1 MTQTKEQAQIQLQN
15 ALTTT
20 FLANLAFL
28 SEYDNELYHKVDEL
42 SRMIENG
49 TYKEKYE
56 LEFIMEDGDF
66 DIYDVVNDKYLYNRK
81 PKKVNAELVRKVEF
95 DKKQSILNISPLFA
109 KKTKINIDMEKR
121 FDLKTRSELISL
133 TMNDVFE
140 YQEALK
146 DFVGN
151 NDKKNISKIEKFIFL
166 GTLSGRHIPKIAQK
180 VDAKMYLVLE
190 RNLEIFRLSL
200 FTVDYTI
207 LAQKGAVFSIMD
219 DYEQEFKNIDKFLG
233 ISYFDNYLLKFSS
246 SGMNIDSYID
256 RILSTISSINQG
268 SYDYNRREYIQINRL
283 TKYINNYKIPM
294 FKNIEKSC
302 DILKNTPILY
312 IAAGPSLDDNL
323 EWIKKNQNK
332 FFIVTVGSSLK
343 KLLDNDIRV
352 DIVTSIDET
361 EIFDTTQFSDEN
373 VSKMDKNTISL
384 MSSITY
390 ENVLKKLNQ
399 ETLFLIEV
407 FTSLYEENKPF
418 AGFSVG
424 ELTLEILMNLNP
436 KAIYMVGLDL
446 ALNQETGD
454 SHSSGTISSTR
465 KSNLNEEQ
473 SRDTFS
479 DTKSLIK
486 VKGNQ
491 QEEVVTTALFYSS
504 IKHADAKLKNKP
516 NYLEIYNLS
525 KHGAYFH
532 NTTPKNAED
541 ISLDDLEDIKALKN
555 NFYTYLKNNSKSSL
569 DEKSLEVLK
578 KEFDFININ
587 LKEYLEEI
595 KNANFKNYDEFLEKI
610 FSILKETIDSKHI
623 VFYQIIFGYYGIFI
637 PYLSYHF
644 NDKKLKDENKKLKK
658 VANIF
663 ASQISRICEDFK
675 TCLERVI

>member
-1 MTQTKEQAQIQLQN
+1 MTEAQIQLQN

-28 SEYDNELYHKVDEL
+28 SEYDTKLYYKVDEL

-49 TYKEKYE
+49 TYKEKYY
-56 LEFIMEDGDF
+56 LEFIMEEGDF
-66 DIYDVVNDKYLYNRK
+66 DIYDTVNDKYLYGRK

-95 DKKQSILNISPLFA
+95 DKKQSILNISPMFA
-109 KKTKINIDMEKR
+109 KKTKVNIDMEKR
-121 FDLKTRSELISL
+121 FELRTRAELLSL
-133 TMNDVFE
+133 TMNDVSE
-140 YQEALK
+140 YQEVLK
-146 DFVGN
+146 DFVRN
-151 NDKKNISKIEKFIFL
+151 NDKKNIIKIEKFIFL
-166 GTLSGRHIPKIAQK
+166 GTLLGRHIPKIAQK

-200 FTVDYTI
+200 FTVDYTV

-219 DYEQEFKNIDKFLG
+219 DYEQEFQNIDKFLG

-246 SGMNIDSYID
+246 SSINIDSYID

-302 DILKNTPILY
+302 DILKDTPILY

-352 DIVTSIDET
+352 DMVTSVDET

-373 VSKMDKNTISL
+373 VSKIDKNTIAL

-399 ETLFLIEV
+399 ENLFLFEV
-407 FTSLYEENKPF
+407 FSSFYEENKSF

-436 KAIYMVGLDL
+436 KEIYVIGLDL
-446 ALNQETGD
+446 ALNQETGE
-454 SHSSGTISSTR
+454 SHSSGSISSTR

-473 SRDTFS
+473 TRDTFS

-504 IKHADAKLKNKP
+504 IKEANKIL
-516 NYLEIYNLS
+516 NNKSENLEIYNLS

-532 NTTPKNAED
+532 NTIPKNAED
-541 ISLDDLEDIKALKN
+541 ISLEDLKDIKALKN
-555 NFYTYLKNNSKSSL
+555 NFYTYLKDNSKTSL
-569 DEKSLEVLK
+569 DEKSVLE
-578 KEFDFININ
+578 KEFTFVDTKI
-587 LKEYLEEI
+587 KEHLEEI
-595 KNANFKNYDEFLEKI
+595 KNTNFKSYDEFLEKV
-610 FSILKETIDSKHI
+610 FSIWKDILENKNKIYYSI
-623 VFYQIIFGYYGIFI
+623 FFGYCGIFI

-644 NDKKLKDENKKLKK
+644 NDKKLKDGDKKLKK
-658 VANIF
+658 VADIF
-663 ASQISRICEDFK
+663 ASQMTRICEDFK
-675 TCLERVI
+675 TCLKRVI